1 MQQQL
6 FATDPIEMPKPQ
18 PGLVIA
24 KGSKQNLSKNQ
35 QAFNRITQKI
45 ERLHKDIESK
55 QLEFD
60 TALKMYGAQVHPL
73 QQQIA
78 GCERQLVTIFWDV
91 YKSKKLSKAD
101 QRHLKDIL
109 ENKAQELYNAAE
121 GEPDEELK
129 KIIAEL
135 EGISVEKLMERQKEM
150 LKAEM
155 EEMLDDFDFD
165 IDGMDMNDEKS
176 MFEKYAQAEQ
186 QMREQ
191 QEQQEQHQQ
200 ERFEQR
206 KKKKRLTPKQEEA
219 ERLRK
224 AVDEMK
230 QKNISTIYRQLAKL
244 FHPDLEQDEERR
256 VEKEILMKELTAA
269 YEAKNLHMLL
279 SLELKWIHKENDHLE
294 SLGDDKLNIYLQIL
308 KEQARDLEHEIIN
321 MFQQPRY
328 GLLLQAFGFKV
339 QRFPLEQVKGE
350 LRQLKKLD
358 ADFKKDIE
366 NFQSPHCIRYIKSL
380 ISQWKA
386 LQRGHK
392 QSREDELMEA
402 IFRQSIFKR

>member
-78 GCERQLVTIFWDV
+78 GCERQMVTIFWDV

-129 KIIAEL
+129 KILAEL

-206 KKKKRLTPKQEEA
+206 KKKKKLTPKQEEA

-244 FHPDLEQDEERR
+244 FPPPGIVFIPTLSRMKNAGLKRR
-256 VEKEILMKELTAA
+256 
-269 YEAKNLHMLL
+269 Y
-279 SLELKWIHKENDHLE
+279 
-294 SLGDDKLNIYLQIL
+294 
-308 KEQARDLEHEIIN
+308 
-321 MFQQPRY
+321 
-328 GLLLQAFGFKV
+328 
-339 QRFPLEQVKGE
+339 
-350 LRQLKKLD
+350 
-358 ADFKKDIE
+358 
-366 NFQSPHCIRYIKSL
+366 
-380 ISQWKA
+380 
-386 LQRGHK
+386 
-392 QSREDELMEA
+392 
-402 IFRQSIFKR
+402 